1 MRKIKSPTRRP
12 QHATRDRRRPAAG
25 DARNSQHAWL
35 FGLHATAAA
44 LANPRRTGGTLLATR
59 EGAERLARL
68 APDARPEIVDRALLD
83 QRLPPGAVHQGV
95 ALSAEPLDQPDLED
109 ILGGA
114 GEAGILV
121 ILDQVADPHN
131 VGAVLR
137 SAAAFGALAVIQT
150 ERGAPGATGVLAKA
164 ASGALEVT
172 PLISV
177 TNLARTLDAVQ
188 AAGFWCI
195 GLDGAAEHTLAEAAP
210 SGRIALVLGAEG
222 KGLRR
227 LTRDHC
233 DLLVRLPTR
242 PPIDSLNV
250 SNAAAVALY
259 ELARG
264 RDG

>member
-1 MRKIKSPTRRP
+1 MSKIKPPTRRARARRKP
-12 QHATRDRRRPAAG
+12 TSGNRDDRQ
-25 DARNSQHAWL
+25 SVWL

-44 LANPRRTGGTLLATR
+44 VANPRRRGGALLATR

-68 APDARPEIVDRALLD
+68 VQDARPEIVDRSALD
-83 QRLPPGAVHQGV
+83 ACLPPGAVHQGV

-109 ILGGA
+109 ILDNA
-114 GEAGILV
+114 GEAAILV

-131 VGAVLR
+131 IGAVLR

-150 ERGAPGATGVLAKA
+150 ERGTPGATGTLAKA

-172 PLISV
+172 PLVAV
-177 TNLARTLDAVQ
+177 TNLARTLDAAQ

-195 GLDGAAEHTLAEAAP
+195 GLDGGAEGTLAEASP

-242 PPIDSLNV
+242 PPVASLNV

-264 RDG
+264 RMG